1 MAQPPK
7 YYLCL
12 TDGDS
17 AHTPSAEERKHDYKT
32 ADDYGLTQ
40 KALSNF
46 ANEIMKKLGR
56 EAAKGES
63 DKHSFFVKLPT
74 ITEDAGCIQDSHRSF
89 SLEAILCS
97 LNMQPR
103 ALFAGL
109 GSKTRTWAN

>member
-17 AHTPSAEERKHDYKT
+17 AHTPSTEERKQHCKT
-32 ADDYGLTQ
+32 TDEYGLTQ

-63 DKHSFFVKLPT
+63 DKHSFLVKLPT
-74 ITEDAGCIQDSHRSF
+74 TTENACCIQVFHR
-89 SLEAILCS
+89 
-97 LNMQPR
+97 
-103 ALFAGL
+103 
-109 GSKTRTWAN
+109 